1 MTWRLRGAPLL
12 GLVALIGAGIGAGG
26 VLVADGA
33 RDGDGVRRYLLAH
46 PEVIPEAMQRLRD
59 RETGKVIAAGRSA
72 IETPVGSAWAG
83 NPKGDVTLVEYYD
96 YNCGYCRASR
106 PTVAALLAA
115 DPGVR
120 VVYRELPV
128 LAPSSHA
135 AALASLAAA
144 RQGRFAAFHDAL
156 FAGGQVTDAS
166 IAAAA
171 RGAGVTVPHG
181 SAPADE
187 GEIAANMKSA
197 GELGIG
203 GTPGW
208 VIGDRVMIGAQ
219 TLDALREATAAARAR
234 KG

>member
-1 MTWRLRGAPLL
+1 MRRWAG
-12 GLVALIGAGIGAGG
+12 GLVALAGAAIGAGAVLVWDGAGAGG
-26 VLVADGA
+26 

-59 RETGKVIAAGRSA
+59 RETGTLIAAGRRA

-83 NPKGDVTLVEYYD
+83 NPRGDVTLVEYYD
-96 YNCGYCRASR
+96 YNCGFCRSSL
-106 PTVAALLAA
+106 PTVAALVKA

-144 RQGRFAAFHDAL
+144 RQGKFAAFHRAL
-156 FAGGQVTDAS
+156 YAAGPVSEATID
-166 IAAAA
+166 AAA
-171 RGAGVTVPHG
+171 RGSGVALSTSP
-181 SAPADE
+181 APADE
-187 GEIAANMKSA
+187 AEIAANLRTA
-197 GELGIG
+197 GRLGIA

-208 VIGDRVMIGAQ
+208 IVGDRMLIGAQ
-219 TLDALREATAAARAR
+219 TLDGLRDAIAAARAR
-234 KG
+234 

>member
-1 MTWRLRGAPLL
+1 MTRLRGAALL
-12 GLVALIGAGIGAGG
+12 ALVALAGAGLGAAGM
-26 VLVADGA
+26 LVADGA
-33 RDGDGVRRYLLAH
+33 RGGDGVRRYLLAH

-59 RETGKVIAAGRSA
+59 RETGKVIAAGRPA

-106 PTVAALLAA
+106 PTVAALLAV
-115 DPGVR
+115 DPGLR

-144 RQGRFAAFHDAL
+144 RQGKFAAFHDAL

-171 RGAGVTVPHG
+171 TAAGVAVPRTPT
-181 SAPADE
+181 SADE
-187 GEIAANMKSA
+187 SEIAANMKSA
-197 GELGIG
+197 GDLGIG

-219 TLDALREATAAARAR
+219 TLDALRDAAAAARAR
-234 KG
+234 NG